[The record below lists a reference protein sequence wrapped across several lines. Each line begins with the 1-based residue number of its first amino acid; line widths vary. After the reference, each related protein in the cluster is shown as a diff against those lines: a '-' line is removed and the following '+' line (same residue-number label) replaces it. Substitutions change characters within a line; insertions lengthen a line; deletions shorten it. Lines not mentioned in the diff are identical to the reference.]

1 MRYALAL
8 ALLAF
13 LTAAPV
19 RAQQEGAQEKAS
31 APTATEQEAG
41 YEELEVK
48 VPADWA
54 KLQSHWEMVESA
66 SGPAKAEHLEMHRGL
81 LADYMPELDKYA
93 KQEEGEEMPDA
104 SFEQWMASVGA
115 AQEHWQMVQA
125 IKDPGQ
131 LETHLDMHM
140 GMLEKIADGDS
151 RLRAAGEEGTEHEMD
166 PDMDHEG
173 MQHGQAGDGQTETG
187 HPPQREKPAGY

>member
-1 MRYALAL
+1 MRYTLAL

-19 RAQQEGAQEKAS
+19 RAQQEGAQEKTS
-31 APTATEQEAG
+31 APAATEQEAA

-54 KLQSHWEMVESA
+54 KLESHWEMVESA
-66 SGPAKAEHLEMHRGL
+66 SGPAKAEHLEMHRRM

-104 SFEQWMASVGA
+104 AFEKWMASVGA
-115 AQEHWQMVQA
+115 AQEHWQMVQG
-125 IKDPGQ
+125 IKDPEQ

-140 GMLEKIADGDS
+140 DMLEKIADGDS
-151 RLRAAGEEGTEHEMD
+151 RLDAADEDDNGHEMD
-166 PDMDHEG
+166 HDMDHEG
-173 MQHGQAGDGQTETG
+173 MQHGEAGHGKPEGG
-187 HPPQREKPAGY
+187 HPPKPDKPAGY

>member
-19 RAQQEGAQEKAS
+19 RAQQEGAQEKTS

-66 SGPAKAEHLEMHRGL
+66 SGPAKAEHLEMHRRL
-81 LADYMPELDKYA
+81 LADYMPELDNYA
-93 KQEEGEEMPDA
+93 TQEEGEEMPDA
-104 SFEQWMASVGA
+104 SFEQWKASVGE
-115 AQEHWQMVQA
+115 AQKHWRMVQG
-125 IKDPGQ
+125 IKDPEQ

-140 GMLEKIADGDS
+140 DMLEKIADGDS
-151 RLRAAGEEGTEHEMD
+151 RLHAAEEKAEEKETEHEMG
-166 PDMDHEG
+166 HEG
-173 MQHGQAGDGQTETG
+173 MQHGPAGQGEKAGQ
-187 HPPQREKPAGY
+187 PPQREKPAGY